1 MVIMAMGIMKR
12 PLSTLNA
19 PDGGAK
25 CAPHGKQ
32 KARPHTRATAAG
44 RAPHTKP
51 SPNREKGTPGERASA
66 ANAHTAEGRNTYE
79 YTKETTERCRNT
91 AIAMRP
97 RRAGA
102 NAAPARGGRK
112 FPRDNFY
119 LYYVGGQ
126 LADSWRT
133 VGGQLAGKF

>member
-1 MVIMAMGIMKR
+1 MGIMKR

-32 KARPHTRATAAG
+32 KARPHTRAIAAG

-51 SPNREKGTPGERASA
+51 SPNRERGTPGERASA
-66 ANAHTAEGRNTYE
+66 ANAHTAEGRNTSE

-91 AIAMRP
+91 APAMRP
-97 RRAGA
+97 TMQGA
-102 NAAPARGGRK
+102 NAAPCSEGRK
-112 FPRDNFY
+112 FPRDNFSS
-119 LYYVGGQ
+119 YYMCSITLMAMEYPTDDDVTNREP
-126 LADSWRT
+126 S
-133 VGGQLAGKF
+133 